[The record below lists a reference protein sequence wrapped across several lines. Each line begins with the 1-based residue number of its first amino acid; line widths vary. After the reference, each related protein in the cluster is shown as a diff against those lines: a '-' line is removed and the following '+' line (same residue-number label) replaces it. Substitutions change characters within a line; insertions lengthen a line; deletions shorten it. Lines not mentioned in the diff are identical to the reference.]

1 MAAAPP
7 DQAQLRRA
15 RTSDQSDRAGLD
27 AVLRGVLQLR
37 AASLP
42 GAHQCLPDALDP
54 QEIQAAATLPQGP
67 GVLAA
72 HHPPTPQALRPLG
85 KGPHRLV
92 TRMTRAV

>member
-15 RTSDQSDRAGLD
+15 RTSDQSDRTGLD

-42 GAHQCLPDALDP
+42 GAHQCLPDALNP
-54 QEIQAAATLPQGP
+54 KKKKAAPPLPQGP

-72 HHPPTPQALRPLG
+72 HPPPIPQALRPLD